1 MRRGSKPAK
10 TKVEAKQAITRKSLK
25 NNASRVRDLE
35 KRLAEVLEQQTA
47 TAEILNVISRSP
59 TDLQPMLEAVAQNA
73 SRLCGSANV
82 SLYRVEGDLMRK
94 VAEQGPPLTALRV
107 GETRPITRASVSGR
121 AIVDRTTIHLP
132 NQQSA
137 EAVREYPAARRDTG
151 IRTTIG
157 IPLLREGVAI
167 GAFTVCRTESRPFSE
182 REIALLRTFAAQA
195 VIAIENVR
203 LFSET
208 REALERQTATSEILR
223 VISSFQTDIQPVFDA
238 IATKALDLCRATT
251 GWVYMFDGELIHVAA
266 AHGLS
271 PEGIEARRQS
281 YPMPPG
287 RGGGT
292 SRAVLSRTMVYIP
305 NIREDHEYTLQ
316 ALGEAAAYLSVLA
329 VPMLR
334 EGKPIGVVTVTGA
347 EAGAFSQRQI
357 ELLETFADQ
366 AVIAIENV
374 RLFKELQ
381 VRTAELT
388 RSVEQLTALAEVS
401 RAVSSTLDVEA
412 LLDTIVSCASQLAAA
427 DGCSIYE
434 YDEGSEQFHLRATH
448 NLDAAFVE
456 AIRAVPLQKGEGL
469 MGRATEI
476 REPLQIPDI
485 AQPDAYQ
492 SGVRDAL
499 IRFGYRALLSVP
511 LLRED
516 QIIGSLSLN
525 RKAPGAFPPAIID
538 VLKTFAT
545 QSAFAIEN
553 ARLFREIADKSQQL
567 EAASR
572 HKSEFLANMSHELRT
587 PLNAILG
594 FNELILGG
602 IYGDL
607 SPDLKEPLTD
617 IQNSG
622 KHLLRLIN
630 NVLDL
635 SKIEAGRMEL
645 AATDYAVQDIVERVR
660 ASLSPLAVDKELEF
674 LASAPEEIPLAYG
687 DAGRIIQCLLN
698 LAGNALKFTRQGRV
712 EISVELQGDL
722 LVYRVSDTG
731 IGIAKD
737 KIESLFTEF
746 RQGDATITS
755 EFGGTGLGL
764 SITKKFVE
772 MHGGRIW
779 VESELG
785 KGSTFSFAIPLR
797 LPGGQP
803 A

>member
-1 MRRGSKPAK
+1 VRRGSKPAK
-10 TKVEAKQAITRKSLK
+10 TKVEAKQAIVRKSLK

-73 SRLCGSANV
+73 SRLCGAANV

-157 IPLLREGVAI
+157 IPLLRDGVAI

-238 IATKALDLCRATT
+238 IAAKALDLCRATT

-266 AHGLS
+266 AQGLS

-316 ALGEAAAYLSVLA
+316 ALGKAAAYLSVLA

-347 EAGAFSQRQI
+347 EARAFSQRQI

-388 RSVEQLTALAEVS
+388 RSVEQLTTLAEVS

-412 LLDTIVSCASQLAAA
+412 LLDTIVSRASQLAAA

-722 LVYRVSDTG
+722 LVYRVADTG

-797 LPGGQP
+797 LPGG
-803 A
+803 

>member
-1 MRRGSKPAK
+1 
-10 TKVEAKQAITRKSLK
+10 
-25 NNASRVRDLE
+25 
-35 KRLAEVLEQQTA
+35 VLEQQTA

-73 SRLCGSANV
+73 SRLCGAANV

-157 IPLLREGVAI
+157 IPLLRDGVAI

-238 IATKALDLCRATT
+238 IAAKALDLCRATT

-266 AHGLS
+266 AQGLS

-316 ALGEAAAYLSVLA
+316 ALGKAAAYLSVLA

-347 EAGAFSQRQI
+347 EARAFSQRQI

-388 RSVEQLTALAEVS
+388 HRSSSLRRWPKSAARSVRLWTSRRCWTRLS
-401 RAVSSTLDVEA
+401 RAPVSSPLRT
-412 LLDTIVSCASQLAAA
+412 AAPSTSTTR
-427 DGCSIYE
+427 GPSSFI
-434 YDEGSEQFHLRATH
+434 S
-448 NLDAAFVE
+448 
-456 AIRAVPLQKGEGL
+456 
-469 MGRATEI
+469 
-476 REPLQIPDI
+476 
-485 AQPDAYQ
+485 AQPTIWTRR
-492 SGVRDAL
+492 SWK
-499 IRFGYRALLSVP
+499 RFGP
-511 LLRED
+511 C
-516 QIIGSLSLN
+516 
-525 RKAPGAFPPAIID
+525 PA
-538 VLKTFAT
+538 
-545 QSAFAIEN
+545 E
-553 ARLFREIADKSQQL
+553 
-567 EAASR
+567 
-572 HKSEFLANMSHELRT
+572 
-587 PLNAILG
+587 G
-594 FNELILGG
+594 
-602 IYGDL
+602 
-607 SPDLKEPLTD
+607 
-617 IQNSG
+617 
-622 KHLLRLIN
+622 
-630 NVLDL
+630 
-635 SKIEAGRMEL
+635 
-645 AATDYAVQDIVERVR
+645 
-660 ASLSPLAVDKELEF
+660 
-674 LASAPEEIPLAYG
+674 
-687 DAGRIIQCLLN
+687 
-698 LAGNALKFTRQGRV
+698 
-712 EISVELQGDL
+712 
-722 LVYRVSDTG
+722 
-731 IGIAKD
+731 
-737 KIESLFTEF
+737 
-746 RQGDATITS
+746 
-755 EFGGTGLGL
+755 
-764 SITKKFVE
+764 
-772 MHGGRIW
+772 
-779 VESELG
+779 
-785 KGSTFSFAIPLR
+785 
-797 LPGGQP
+797 
-803 A
+803 